1 MKKLNDNI
9 VFPCGISMKNRFM
22 LAPLTNTQS
31 YEDGTLS
38 NDEFN
43 WLTLRAKGNFGITMS
58 CASHVQE
65 IGKGFPGQL
74 GIFDDKH
81 IDGLKD
87 LLMK

>member
-43 WLTLRAKGNFGITMS
+43 WLTLSAKVNFGITMS
-58 CASHVQE
+58 CV
-65 IGKGFPGQL
+65 
-74 GIFDDKH
+74 
-81 IDGLKD
+81 
-87 LLMK
+87 

>member
-38 NDEFN
+38 MMEFN
-43 WLTLRAKGNFGITMS
+43 WLTLRQKVILVLPCLALHMFK
-58 CASHVQE
+58 
-65 IGKGFPGQL
+65 K
-74 GIFDDKH
+74 
-81 IDGLKD
+81 
-87 LLMK
+87 